1 MEHFAIH
8 KPAKIQSSLLCCG
21 NVDSAVY
28 FYHSDHLG
36 SASWITNGN
45 GNPVQHLQ
53 YMPYGEPFVNE
64 RTSSSS
70 YEERYTFTGKERDL
84 ETGFSYFGARYYDSD
99 LMTGWLSVD
108 PMADKYPS
116 LSPYAYCAWNPVKLV
131 DPDGE
136 SPRIYVETSGLFGH
150 AFVTIGS
157 GKNTIVYTYGRYAEL
172 GKDKSSSRGTTPT
185 GEGVLIKLEGEE
197 AMQYINKQINSNDAS
212 VFEFKNASDE
222 LVGKYFDKKLND
234 SNKVPKIGKY
244 ANAENAKVVDEYNLL
259 TNNCVT
265 TSVDGIQVG
274 MQEKTILDMLISPND
289 LKDFLNIMSLLS
301 TNVRKI
307 EHNEVRKE
315 LNF

>member
-1 MEHFAIH
+1 MLNYHINITT
-8 KPAKIQSSLLCCG
+8 KNSGCCI
-21 NVDSAVY
+21 S
-28 FYHSDHLG
+28 
-36 SASWITNGN
+36 
-45 GNPVQHLQ
+45 
-53 YMPYGEPFVNE
+53 
-64 RTSSSS
+64 TS
-70 YEERYTFTGKERDL
+70 TGKERDS
-84 ETGFSYFGARYYDSD
+84 ETGYSYFGARYYDSD

>member
-1 MEHFAIH
+1 M
-8 KPAKIQSSLLCCG
+8 G
-21 NVDSAVY
+21 
-28 FYHSDHLG
+28 
-36 SASWITNGN
+36 
-45 GNPVQHLQ
+45 
-53 YMPYGEPFVNE
+53 
-64 RTSSSS
+64 
-70 YEERYTFTGKERDL
+70 YTPSPGKK
-84 ETGFSYFGARYYDSD
+84 ETQRQAFSYFGARYYDSD
-99 LMTGWLSVD
+99 ILTSWLSVD

-116 LSPYAYCAWNPVKLV
+116 LSPYAYCGWHPVKLV

-136 SPRIYVETSGLFGH
+136 TPRIYVETSGLFGH
-150 AFVTIGS
+150 AFVTIGF

-172 GKDKSSSRGTTPT
+172 GKDKSSSRETTPI

-222 LVGKYFDKKLND
+222 LVGKYFDEKLNN
-234 SNKVPKIGKY
+234 SNRIPKTGKY
-244 ANAENAKVVDEYNLL
+244 ANTENAKVVDEYNLL

-274 MQEKTILDMLISPND
+274 LQEKTILDMLISPKD
-289 LKDFLNIMSLLS
+289 LKDFLNIMSFLS
-301 TNVRKI
+301 SNVRKI

>member
-1 MEHFAIH
+1 MQQPNSNITPKYCSKTHYSYVKNSGFGA
-8 KPAKIQSSLLCCG
+8 PDCFFLCSPLLC
-21 NVDSAVY
+21 Y
-28 FYHSDHLG
+28 R
-36 SASWITNGN
+36 
-45 GNPVQHLQ
+45 
-53 YMPYGEPFVNE
+53 FVSTTLTAQIPTE
-64 RTSSSS
+64 MLSQSHRLC
-70 YEERYTFTGKERDL
+70 FIGKERDS
-84 ETGFSYFGARYYDSD
+84 ETCFSYFGARYYDSD
-99 LMTGWLSVD
+99 ILMGWLSVD
-108 PMADKYPS
+108 PLADKYPG
-116 LSPYAYCAWNPVKLV
+116 LSPYAYCAWNPVRLV